1 MNRPNHS
8 VAAAVVLYNPP
19 THVADTIRTYAG
31 QVDHIYIVDNSTTQD
46 PAILNELRSI
56 DHSLYITNH
65 GNHGIAR
72 ALNTAAEKALADGY
86 EFLLTM
92 DQDTRLPADFV
103 EQLLEVL
110 SEVPADKLGIVAPR
124 YSNGAEAA
132 RRYEPVIITM
142 TSGNLL
148 NLSVY
153 RKVGRF
159 LDELFIDHVD
169 HEYCLRLNSFGFLVM
184 QDNNLHLSH
193 RPGETQTLNVGR
205 KHISFSSHS
214 PDRLYYFCRNGL
226 YVSHLYGR
234 RFPDFT
240 KLFYKLL
247 LKEVAKLPLE
257 GKLFLKLRMLMK
269 AVTDFKNRRLGPLK
283 GQ

>member
-19 THVADTIRTYAG
+19 THVVDTIRTYAG

-132 RRYEPVIITM
+132 RRYEPVIIT
-142 TSGNLL
+142 
-148 NLSVY
+148 
-153 RKVGRF
+153 
-159 LDELFIDHVD
+159 
-169 HEYCLRLNSFGFLVM
+169 
-184 QDNNLHLSH
+184 
-193 RPGETQTLNVGR
+193 
-205 KHISFSSHS
+205 
-214 PDRLYYFCRNGL
+214 
-226 YVSHLYGR
+226 
-234 RFPDFT
+234 
-240 KLFYKLL
+240 
-247 LKEVAKLPLE
+247 
-257 GKLFLKLRMLMK
+257 
-269 AVTDFKNRRLGPLK
+269 
-283 GQ
+283 